1 MIEERPRARATVQ
14 VDDDIVKVTE
24 WRFSPGAATGHHRH
38 EMDYVVVP
46 MTSGNLLLRGPDGES
61 TAKLTAGQSYAHAAG
76 IEHDIINANEYD
88 FVFVEVEIKK

>member
-46 MTSGNLLLRGPDGES
+46 MTSGNLLLRGPDGDS
-61 TAKLTAGQSYAHAAG
+61 TAKLTAGQSYAHSAG